1 MKEYTLR
8 DYQQTAADLT
18 YTDAMTEGV
27 HPVCVLPTGSGKS
40 VVLCE
45 IVDKILTEDPEWN
58 VLILSHTE
66 EICEQDHTTLTD
78 YFGGIDIG
86 LYHAGLNSRTI
97 MKITVAGIQSASRKR
112 DKFNRFDF
120 VIIDEAHSV
129 PTAGEG
135 QYRTF
140 LKGFDT
146 YIGLTATH
154 FRLGHGYIHKG
165 EGTIFN
171 KISIDYSSGDKFL
184 KLVDDGYI
192 SKLYTKQTLLELD
205 ANDIR
210 TRLGDFVIP
219 DMAKKF
225 NRDDITSQAVR
236 EIIEIG
242 KNYYKWLIFSIDID
256 HAESITEKLISHDIK
271 AIAIHS
277 KMENRKKA
285 ISDIRRNKYQA
296 VVNVDILTTGFD
308 DPHIDLIALMRPT
321 KSPVLHVQSIGRG
334 LRVAKN
340 KDHCLVL
347 DFAGNTERLGP
358 INDINLEIE
367 KATTGKGPAITKVCP
382 ESDCMCI
389 IPIAT
394 RTCPACGFEF
404 EIQKGKDLQNTSGTQ
419 SIISRMNRERE
430 EGEEFHH
437 WVEVK
442 FIRYSLWSKPNKP
455 PSMLVEYYP
464 TTGGKTYR
472 EWVLLDHKGWAKRNA
487 DKWVMRRWTGA
498 GMVMP
503 RSAIEAIAKR
513 RFFKTPKAIKID
525 FNNKFQKII
534 DHRFTAK
541 K

>member
-1 MKEYTLR
+1 MKEYVLR

-18 YTDAMTEGV
+18 YTDAMTKGI

-86 LYHAGLNSRTI
+86 LYHAGLGSRTI
-97 MKITVAGIQSASRKR
+97 MKITVAGIQSASRQR

-171 KISIDYSSGDKFL
+171 KISIDYSSGAKFVG
-184 KLVDDGYI
+184 LVDEGYI
-192 SKLYTKQTLLELD
+192 SKIYTKQTLLELN

-225 NRDDITSQAVR
+225 NREEITNQAVK
-236 EIIEIG
+236 EIVEIG
-242 KNYYKWLIFSIDID
+242 ENYYKWLIFSIDID
-256 HAESITEKLISHDIK
+256 HAEAITEQLISHGIK

-285 ISDIRRNKYQA
+285 VSDIRRNKYQA

-308 DPHIDLIALMRPT
+308 DPNIDLIALMRPT

-334 LRVAKN
+334 LRVARK

-358 INDINLEIE
+358 INDINLEI
-367 KATTGKGPAITKVCP
+367 ARQTSGKGPTIMKTCP
-382 ESDCMCI
+382 DCMCLV
-389 IPIAT
+389 PIAT
-394 RTCPACGFEF
+394 RTCPACGSEF
-404 EIQKGKDLQNTSGTQ
+404 EIEKGKDLQNTSGFK
-419 SIISRMNRERE
+419 SVVSKERRERE

-437 WVEVK
+437 WVD
-442 FIRYSLWSKPNKP
+442 IRSVTYSLWSKAGKP
-455 PSMLVEYYP
+455 PSMLVEYHP
-464 TTGGKTYR
+464 STGGKHYR
-472 EWVLLDHKGWAKRNA
+472 EWVLLNHKGWAQRNA
-487 DKWVMRRWTGA
+487 EKWVMRRWTGS
-498 GMVMP
+498 GIPQP
-503 RSAIEAIAKR
+503 RTAIDAINKR
-513 RFFKTPKAIKID
+513 KYFKTPKAIKID
-525 FNNKFQKII
+525 FNNKFQKIVE
-534 DHRFTAK
+534 HRF
-541 K
+541 